1 MAQDTRRKIL
11 ETALKLFSQ
20 KGYLGATT
28 KEIASLAGVA
38 EITLFRYFPSKEVLF
53 EEVINNFSFY
63 PKLKEIL
70 NEIKDKP
77 YREALITIAS
87 EFLILLKSKKELIK
101 IMQCEMERY
110 PDKIQ
115 KIHDTIIYNT
125 TQLLSS
131 YFKSLQEK
139 GVLRNF
145 DSESG
150 AMAFL
155 GMFFSYFY
163 VKEFK
168 KLSYY
173 REEETKK
180 VIEEFVDIFIN
191 GTLQIYK

>member
-1 MAQDTRRKIL
+1 MTQDTRKKIL

-28 KEIASLAGVA
+28 KEIASLAGIA
-38 EITLFRYFPSKEVLF
+38 EITLFRYFSSKEILF

-77 YREALITIAS
+77 YKEALVIIAL
-87 EFLILLKSKKELIK
+87 EFLNLLESKKELIK

-125 TQLLSS
+125 IQLLSS
-131 YFKSLQEK
+131 YFKTLQER
-139 GVLRNF
+139 GMLRKF
-145 DSESG
+145 ESELG
-150 AMAFL
+150 AQAFL

-163 VKEFK
+163 GKEIKKISHFREGEVK
-168 KLSYY
+168 
-173 REEETKK
+173 RI
-180 VIEEFVDIFIN
+180 VEEFVDIFIN
-191 GTLQIYK
+191 GTSQK

>member
-1 MAQDTRRKIL
+1 MTQDTRKKIL

-28 KEIASLAGVA
+28 KEIASLAGIA
-38 EITLFRYFPSKEVLF
+38 EITLFRYFSSKEILF

-77 YREALITIAS
+77 YKEALVIIAL
-87 EFLILLKSKKELIK
+87 EFLNLLESKKELIK

-125 TQLLSS
+125 IQLLSS
-131 YFKSLQEK
+131 YFKTLQER
-139 GVLRNF
+139 GMLRKF
-145 DSESG
+145 ESEIG
-150 AMAFL
+150 AQAFL

-163 VKEFK
+163 GKEIKKISHFREGEVK
-168 KLSYY
+168 
-173 REEETKK
+173 RI
-180 VIEEFVDIFIN
+180 VEEFVDIFIN
-191 GTLQIYK
+191 GTSQK